1 MKYICNIYIIQSQD
15 HKVLLSSSK
24 KKKKKERKGL
34 VKCMVWKKI
43 QELNVEHFMVVP
55 NSRSKNCFIFTQIPL
70 FNVQKYRIRR

>member
-1 MKYICNIYIIQSQD
+1 MKYIGNIYIIQSQD

-43 QELNVEHFMVVP
+43 QELNVVHFMVVP
-55 NSRSKNCFIFTQIPL
+55 NSRSKNCFIVIQIPL